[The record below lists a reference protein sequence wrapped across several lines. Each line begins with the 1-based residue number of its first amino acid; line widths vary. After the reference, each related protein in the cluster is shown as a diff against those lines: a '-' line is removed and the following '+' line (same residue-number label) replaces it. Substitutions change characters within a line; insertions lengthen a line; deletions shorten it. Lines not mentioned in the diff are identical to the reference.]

1 MFLQPFQQRWLHK
14 CVVSDLRNPVAI
26 ENPGGEDETCM
37 TKTATG
43 QIPRHMDSQFTQNIQ
58 SNECLSCD
66 CADLVTIQIPEEG
79 HTYMSTRGLE
89 LFSQVTH
96 LLCITFSM
104 GISPWEVAVFHTI
117 MQDHPQGEIYIYT
130 LPSQNPS
137 RRAMSNIPTT
147 MMNL

>member
-1 MFLQPFQQRWLHK
+1 
-14 CVVSDLRNPVAI
+14 
-26 ENPGGEDETCM
+26 M

-79 HTYMSTRGLE
+79 RTYMSTRGLE

-104 GISPWEVAVFHTI
+104 GISPWEVAVFHII

-130 LPSQNPS
+130 LPRQHSS
-137 RRAMSNIPTT
+137 RRDMSNIPTT